1 MKKVKMGRKILI
13 VEDNNTL
20 RDMLYSWLN
29 ELYPDCK
36 IYLSASGEDGLVMS
50 KIVEPDIMIV
60 DIKLPGINGLEV
72 TRNIK
77 ESINAKVIILTM
89 MEGMN
94 YQNDAYAAG
103 AELFINKK
111 EMHTKLPGAIQLLF
125 QNMGEINS

>member
-1 MKKVKMGRKILI
+1 MKKVKAQRKILI
-13 VEDNNTL
+13 VEDNHTL

-29 ELYPDCK
+29 ELHPDCK
-36 IYLSASGEDGLVMS
+36 IYLSASGEDGMVMS

-77 ESINAKVIILTM
+77 GSINTKVIILTM
-89 MEGMN
+89 MEGVN

-111 EMHTKLPGAIQLLF
+111 EMHLKLPEAIQFLF
-125 QNMGEINS
+125 NDLEEMNS